1 MLLKEL
7 GQHLR
12 SPQKASM
19 VTGLVAGALGCLVAQ
34 LGEKRTLL
42 LITSS
47 DEKAY
52 DLQQSLKVFAGERR
66 AQVFPS
72 RDLIFRGQDIISPA
86 GKSRLRTLSELT
98 AGGEPTII
106 VASSLALMHP
116 IIKPAGY
123 AGSLLNLQGG
133 QEVDLG
139 AMLRQLVMMG
149 YQRSDQVEAPGHF
162 ALRGGILDIWAA
174 AEEKPVRMELFGD
187 TLDSIRHFNPETGKS
202 VARLS
207 GLTVSVADEV
217 KADEN
222 GTLFDYLPS
231 NSLVVIDE
239 PRETEE
245 YYQRQLRRYN
255 DFLRDRERA
264 SRSAG
269 GTVAAFSWE
278 EVKLRMTKY
287 PRLYHAFFP
296 GNSPEPL
303 AYYQHLSSR
312 DMEPFWGRVEEA
324 FKTINQLLADGFQVK
339 LLYKNPGFLHSVDE
353 HIGKLPAM
361 DAVNA
366 ALEKGF
372 VSSDLKIAVVTEE
385 DILGKKYQ
393 ARGKTRKHEKP
404 SLALEDLKIGDYVVH
419 EHQGIGIFRGINRLE
434 TDGVSREY
442 MVIQY
447 AGADRLYLPVD
458 RLEWLTRYSGSEEK
472 EPKLSKMGGSDWERT
487 RLRVQESIRQLA
499 EDLLVLYARREAM
512 PGFAFSPDAPWQQEF
527 EDKFAYEETP
537 DQAKAIVEV
546 KSDMERQR
554 PMDRLVCG
562 DVGYGKT
569 EVAMRAAFKAV
580 LDHKQVAILVPTTI
594 LAQQHYENF
603 RQRFADYPLTVEMV
617 SRFNGPAEQKE
628 IARQV
633 KMGLVDIVIGTH
645 RLLGR
650 DLRFKDLGLLIID
663 EEHRFGVAQ
672 KEKMKTL
679 KESVDVLSLS
689 ATPIPR
695 TLHMALTGLR
705 DLSVIETPPPERYP
719 VTTYVMEYNP
729 DLMREAILKEMERAG
744 QVFFVHNRINDIELV
759 RSEVADLVPGAR
771 IAVAHGRTPEE
782 QLSKIMKEFVQGEYD
797 ILLSTSIIE
806 SGIDM
811 PRVNTLIV
819 NEADRMGLAQLYQ
832 LRGRVGRS
840 NRLAY
845 AYFTYRQDKSLTEP
859 ATKRLNA
866 IREFTELG
874 SGMKIA
880 MRDLEIRGAGN
891 LLGPEQHGHIEAIGF
906 DLYVRLLEEE
916 CARLQGQEK
925 VERVLPQLDVKVDS
939 FIPDDYIS
947 DPAIKIQVYK
957 QALLAASEVEVQS
970 LEEELQDRF
979 GSLPAPVQNLIRVT
993 RLRAQAADKRI
1004 RSVTTLKNRLE
1015 VKVDAN
1021 LNDIWRPLQGLAIKR
1036 NLKLKRLG
1044 IDGFALEG
1052 NVADISLLDDIIQV
1066 I

>member
-1 MLLKEL
+1 
-7 GQHLR
+7 
-12 SPQKASM
+12 M
-19 VTGLVAGALGCLVAQ
+19 VTGLVTGALGCLVSQ
-34 LGEKRTLL
+34 LAEKRTVL

-52 DLQQSLKVFAGERR
+52 DLEQSLRVFTGKRP

-86 GKSRLRTLSELT
+86 GKSRLRTLSEL
-98 AGGEPTII
+98 AAHDEPTIV

-116 IIKPAGY
+116 VIKPAVY
-123 AGSLLNLQGG
+123 TESLLNLRGG

-139 AMLRQLVMMG
+139 ALLRQLVMMG
-149 YQRSDQVEAPGHF
+149 YQRSDQVEAPGNF

-202 VARLS
+202 IDRLS
-207 GLTVSVADEV
+207 GVTVSVADEI
-217 KADEN
+217 KAEGN
-222 GTLFDYLPS
+222 ATLFDYLPG

-239 PRETEE
+239 IRETEE

-264 SRSAG
+264 SRQAG
-269 GTVAAFSWE
+269 GTVTAFGWDD
-278 EVKLRMTKY
+278 VKLRLGKY

-303 AYYQHLSSR
+303 IYYQHLSSR
-312 DMEPFWGRVEEA
+312 DMEPFWGRIDDA
-324 FKTINQLLADGFQVK
+324 FKSVNQLIADGYQVK
-339 LLYKNPGFLHSVDE
+339 LLYKNQGFLKSIGE
-353 HIGKLPAM
+353 HIGKLPVL
-361 DAVNA
+361 DTVNA
-366 ALEKGF
+366 SLEKGF
-372 VSSDLKIAVVTEE
+372 ISSDLKIAVLTEE
-385 DILGKKYQ
+385 DVLGKKYQ
-393 ARGKTRKHEKP
+393 ARGKTRRQDKP

-419 EHQGIGIFRGINRLE
+419 EHQGIGIFRGINRIE

-458 RLEWLTRYSGSEEK
+458 RLDWLTRYSGSEEK

-487 RLRVQESIRQLA
+487 RLRVQESIRQMA

-512 PGFAFSPDAPWQQEF
+512 PGFAFSPDSTWQQEF
-527 EDKFAYEETP
+527 EDKFIYEETP
-537 DQAKAIVEV
+537 DQAKAIVDV
-546 KSDMERQR
+546 KADMERQR

-580 LDHKQVAILVPTTI
+580 LDHKQVAVLVPTTI

-603 RQRFADYPLTVEMV
+603 KQRFADYPLTVEMV
-617 SRFNGPAEQKE
+617 SRFNGPGEQKE

-633 KMGLVDIVIGTH
+633 KTGLVDIAIGTH
-645 RLLGR
+645 RMLGR
-650 DLRFKDLGLLIID
+650 DMRFKDLGLLIID

-672 KEKMKTL
+672 KEKIKTF

-729 DLMREAILKEMERAG
+729 ELIREAILKEMEREG

-782 QLSKIMKEFVQGEYD
+782 RLSKIMKDFVQGEYD
-797 ILLSTSIIE
+797 ILLSTTIIE

-916 CARLQGQEK
+916 CARLRGQEK
-925 VERVLPQLDVKVDS
+925 EERVLPQLDVKIDS

-947 DPAIKIQVYK
+947 DPAVKIQVYK
-957 QALLAASEVEVQS
+957 QALLAATEAEVHS

-979 GSLPAPVQNLIRVT
+979 GPLPLPVQNLIQVT
-993 RLRAQAADKRI
+993 RLRAQAAEKHI

-1015 VKVDAN
+1015 VRVDVN
-1021 LNDIWRPLQGLAIKR
+1021 LNDIWRSMQGLAAR
-1036 NLKLKRLG
+1036 RSLKLKRLG
-1044 IDGFALEG
+1044 IDGFVLEG
-1052 NVADISLLDDIIQV
+1052 NVADVGLLQAMMEV
-1066 I
+1066 L